1 MQNIQPSIQNL
12 RQILSEYHWLDLAES
27 VSIAASALGTLAGA
41 LSGQVV
47 YAAAPLTVAL
57 SLNLANRYRLDENT
71 EQYTKA
77 AISDVRNV
85 VESLY
90 TALPENDQ
98 PQMDFQALQKSIHHL
113 QKVTERLENKALTE
127 DDWQMVN
134 VRFLT
139 LQESLEKLTQSIG
152 NAPLVVPSR
161 PGNEAGENPGANPG
175 ANYGENPGKIRENAL
190 ANYSELEQRISKLEQ
205 KNHEVIKPYL
215 QRLTQALQ
223 QLKQDQSLAKV
234 RKKIQALSEEIK
246 QRTVV
251 QVEVEALTQQLETI
265 AAQQAQLNQQFLASS
280 SPLPDISSVESA
292 IAQIS
297 EDLATTKTQT
307 SKRFKRIL
315 RTLNALEGQVNQLQ
329 QLSHN
334 LQSSVEKV
342 TEDLDHLTD
351 AANLENLEN
360 ILNQVAAELA
370 EVQHKINSLTPPF
383 NPAPLEQQLQ
393 ELRALIK
400 QRSLEPTQFLTKEDI
415 APLVAAIK
423 KLQKRK

>member
-1 MQNIQPSIQNL
+1 MQNIQPNIQNL
-12 RQILSEYHWLDLAES
+12 RQIISEYHWLDLAES
-27 VSIAASALGTLAGA
+27 VSIAASAIGTLAGA

-98 PQMDFQALQKSIHHL
+98 PQMDFQALQKSIYHL

-152 NAPLVVPSR
+152 NSQFIPPAIQRS
-161 PGNEAGENPGANPG
+161 EAGEISGKNA
-175 ANYGENPGKIRENAL
+175 GEIREFAL
-190 ANYSELEQRISKLEQ
+190 ANYSELEQRIGQLEQ

-215 QRLTQALQ
+215 QRLTQTLQ
-223 QLKQDQSLAKV
+223 QLKQDQSLGKV

-251 QVEVEALTQQLETI
+251 QVEVETLTQQLETI
-265 AAQQAQLNQQFLASS
+265 AAQQAQLNQQFLE
-280 SPLPDISSVESA
+280 LPAPPVPVDISSIEVA

-297 EDLATTKTQT
+297 EDLTTTKTQT

-315 RTLNALEGQVNQLQ
+315 GTLNALEGQINQLQ

-342 TEDLDHLTD
+342 TEDLDHLSD
-351 AANLENLEN
+351 AANVENLEN
-360 ILNQVAAELA
+360 ILNQVSAELA
-370 EVQHKINSLTPPF
+370 EVQDKINSLTPPF
-383 NPAPLEQQLQ
+383 NPAPLEEQLQ
-393 ELRALIK
+393 ELSALIK
-400 QRSLEPTQFLTKEDI
+400 QQSPEPTQFLTKEDI

>member
-1 MQNIQPSIQNL
+1 MQNIQPNIQNL
-12 RQILSEYHWLDLAES
+12 RQIISEYHWLDLAES
-27 VSIAASALGTLAGA
+27 VSIAASAIGTLAGA

-98 PQMDFQALQKSIHHL
+98 PQMDFQALQKSIYHL

-152 NAPLVVPSR
+152 NSQFIP
-161 PGNEAGENPGANPG
+161 PGIQRSEAGEISGKNA
-175 ANYGENPGKIRENAL
+175 GEIREVAL
-190 ANYSELEQRISKLEQ
+190 ANYSELEQRIGQLEQ

-215 QRLTQALQ
+215 QRLTQTLQ
-223 QLKQDQSLAKV
+223 QLKQDQSLGKV

-251 QVEVEALTQQLETI
+251 QVEVETLTQQLETI
-265 AAQQAQLNQQFLASS
+265 AAQQAQLNQQFLE
-280 SPLPDISSVESA
+280 LPAPPVPVDISSIEVA

-297 EDLATTKTQT
+297 EDLTTTKTQT

-315 RTLNALEGQVNQLQ
+315 GTLNALEGQINQLQ

-342 TEDLDHLTD
+342 TEDLDHLSD
-351 AANLENLEN
+351 AANVENLEN
-360 ILNQVAAELA
+360 ILNQVSAELA
-370 EVQHKINSLTPPF
+370 EVQDKINSLTPPF
-383 NPAPLEQQLQ
+383 NPAPLEEQLQ
-393 ELRALIK
+393 ELSALIK
-400 QRSLEPTQFLTKEDI
+400 QQSPEPTQFLTKEDI

>member
-1 MQNIQPSIQNL
+1 MQNIQPNIQNL
-12 RQILSEYHWLDLAES
+12 RQIISEYHWLDLAES
-27 VSIAASALGTLAGA
+27 VSIAASAIGTLAGA

-98 PQMDFQALQKSIHHL
+98 PQMDFQALQKSIYHL

-152 NAPLVVPSR
+152 NSQFIP
-161 PGNEAGENPGANPG
+161 PGIQRSEAGEIFGKNA
-175 ANYGENPGKIRENAL
+175 GEIREFAL
-190 ANYSELEQRISKLEQ
+190 ANYSELEQRIGQLEQ

-215 QRLTQALQ
+215 QRLTQTLQ
-223 QLKQDQSLAKV
+223 QLKQDQSLGKV

-251 QVEVEALTQQLETI
+251 QVEVETLTQQLETI
-265 AAQQAQLNQQFLASS
+265 AAQQAQLNQQFLE
-280 SPLPDISSVESA
+280 LPAPPVPVDISSIEVA

-297 EDLATTKTQT
+297 EDLTTTKTQT

-315 RTLNALEGQVNQLQ
+315 GTLNALEGQINQLQ

-342 TEDLDHLTD
+342 TEDLDHLSD
-351 AANLENLEN
+351 AANVENLEN
-360 ILNQVAAELA
+360 ILNQVSAELA
-370 EVQHKINSLTPPF
+370 EVQDKINSLTPPF
-383 NPAPLEQQLQ
+383 NPAPLEEQLQ
-393 ELRALIK
+393 ELSALIK
-400 QRSLEPTQFLTKEDI
+400 QQSPEPTQFLTKEDI

>member
-1 MQNIQPSIQNL
+1 MQNIQPNIQNL

-98 PQMDFQALQKSIHHL
+98 PHMDFQALQKSIYHL
-113 QKVTERLENKALTE
+113 QKVTERLESKALTE

-139 LQESLEKLTQSIG
+139 LQESLEKLTESIG
-152 NAPLVVPSR
+152 NSPLVVPARQGS
-161 PGNEAGENPGANPG
+161 EAGENPGEG
-175 ANYGENPGKIRENAL
+175 VL
-190 ANYSELEQRISKLEQ
+190 AHYSELEQRISQLEQ

-215 QRLTQALQ
+215 QRLTQTLQ
-223 QLKQDQSLAKV
+223 QLKQDQSLGKV

-251 QVEVEALTQQLETI
+251 QVEVETLTQQLETI
-265 AAQQAQLNQQFLASS
+265 AAQQAQLNQQFLE
-280 SPLPDISSVESA
+280 LPVPPVPVDTSGIESA

-297 EDLATTKTQT
+297 EDLTTTKTQT

-315 RTLNALEGQVNQLQ
+315 GTLNALEGQINQLQ
-329 QLSHN
+329 QLSQN
-334 LQSSVEKV
+334 LQSSVENV
-342 TEDLDHLTD
+342 TEELDHLTD
-351 AANLENLEN
+351 AANVENLEN

-393 ELRALIK
+393 ELSALIK
-400 QRSLEPTQFLTKEDI
+400 QQSPEPTQFLTKEDI

>member
-1 MQNIQPSIQNL
+1 MQNIQPNIQNL
-12 RQILSEYHWLDLAES
+12 RQIISEYHWLDLAES
-27 VSIAASALGTLAGA
+27 VSIAASAIGTLAGA

-98 PQMDFQALQKSIHHL
+98 PQMDFQALQKSIYHL

-152 NAPLVVPSR
+152 NSPLVVPAIQI
-161 PGNEAGENPGANPG
+161 GEAGENPGE
-175 ANYGENPGKIRENAL
+175 NYGENPGEGAL
-190 ANYSELEQRISKLEQ
+190 APYSELEQRISQLEQ

-215 QRLTQALQ
+215 QRLTQTLQ
-223 QLKQDQSLAKV
+223 QLKQDQSLGKV

-251 QVEVEALTQQLETI
+251 QVEVETLTQQLETI
-265 AAQQAQLNQQFLASS
+265 AAQQAQLNQQFLE
-280 SPLPDISSVESA
+280 LPAPPVPVDISNVESA

-297 EDLATTKTQT
+297 EDLTTTKTQT

-315 RTLNALEGQVNQLQ
+315 STLNALEGQINQLQ

-334 LQSSVEKV
+334 LQSSVENV
-342 TEDLDHLTD
+342 TEDLDSLTD
-351 AANLENLEN
+351 AANVENLEN
-360 ILNQVAAELA
+360 ILNQVSAELA
-370 EVQHKINSLTPPF
+370 EVQHKINSLTPTF

-393 ELRALIK
+393 ELSALIK
-400 QRSLEPTQFLTKEDI
+400 QQPPEPTQFLTKEDI

-423 KLQKRK
+423 KLQKKAVKT

>member
-1 MQNIQPSIQNL
+1 MQNIQPNIQNL

-27 VSIAASALGTLAGA
+27 VSIAASAIGTLAGA
-41 LSGQVV
+41 VSGQVV

-98 PQMDFQALQKSIHHL
+98 PQMDFQALQKSIYHL

-152 NAPLVVPSR
+152 NSPLVVPAGQR
-161 PGNEAGENPGANPG
+161 CEAGENS
-175 ANYGENPGKIRENAL
+175 GENPVEIRESFL
-190 ANYSELEQRISKLEQ
+190 ANYSELEQRIGQLEH

-223 QLKQDQSLAKV
+223 QLKQDQSLGKV

-251 QVEVEALTQQLETI
+251 QVEVETLTQQLETI
-265 AAQQAQLNQQFLASS
+265 AAQQAQLNQQFLE
-280 SPLPDISSVESA
+280 LPAPPVPVDISSVESA

-297 EDLATTKTQT
+297 EDLTTTKTQT

-315 RTLNALEGQVNQLQ
+315 GTLNALEGQINQLQ

-334 LQSSVEKV
+334 LQSSVENV
-342 TEDLDHLTD
+342 TEDLDRLTD
-351 AANLENLEN
+351 AANVENLEN
-360 ILNQVAAELA
+360 ILNQVSAELA

-393 ELRALIK
+393 ELSALIK
-400 QRSLEPTQFLTKEDI
+400 QQSPEPTQFLTKEDI

>member
-1 MQNIQPSIQNL
+1 MQNIQPNIQHL

-90 TALPENDQ
+90 KALPENDQ
-98 PQMDFQALQKSIHHL
+98 SRVDLKSLQKSIYHL

-139 LQESLEKLTQSIG
+139 LQESLDKLTQSIG
-152 NAPLVVPSR
+152 NSQLLAPATPK
-161 PGNEAGENPGANPG
+161 GAGEENS
-175 ANYGENPGKIRENAL
+175 GENSGEISQSWL
-190 ANYSELEQRISKLEQ
+190 AKYSQLEQRISQLEQ

-215 QRLTQALQ
+215 QRLTQTLQ
-223 QLKQDQSLAKV
+223 QLKQDHSLAKV
-234 RKKIQALSEEIK
+234 RKKIQALSAEIK
-246 QRTVV
+246 QRTAV
-251 QVEVEALTQQLETI
+251 QIEVENLTKQLETI
-265 AAQQAQLNQQFLASS
+265 AAQQAQLNQQFLD
-280 SPLPDISSVESA
+280 LPAPPVPVDTSAIESA
-292 IAQIS
+292 IAQIA
-297 EDLATTKTQT
+297 EDLTNTKTQT

-315 RTLNALEGQVNQLQ
+315 RTLNALEAQVNQLQ
-329 QLSHN
+329 QLSQN

-342 TEDLDHLTD
+342 TADLDHLTN
-351 AANLENLEN
+351 AANVENLEN

-370 EVQHKINSLTPPF
+370 EVQDKINALAPPF
-383 NPAPLEQQLQ
+383 NSEPLEQQLQ
-393 ELRALIK
+393 HLSRLIK
-400 QRSLEPTQFLTKEDI
+400 QQLPKPTQFLTKEDI

-423 KLQKRK
+423 KLQKRQ

>member
-1 MQNIQPSIQNL
+1 MQNTQPNIQNL

-27 VSIAASALGTLAGA
+27 VSIAASAIGTLAGA

-98 PQMDFQALQKSIHHL
+98 PLMDFQALQKSIYHL

-152 NAPLVVPSR
+152 NSQLVAPAGQRS
-161 PGNEAGENPGANPG
+161 EAGENPGANYG
-175 ANYGENPGKIRENAL
+175 ENYGENPGEGVL
-190 ANYSELEQRISKLEQ
+190 AQYSGLEQRISHLEQ

-215 QRLTQALQ
+215 QRLTQTLQ
-223 QLKQDQSLAKV
+223 QLKQDQSLGKV

-251 QVEVEALTQQLETI
+251 QVEVETLTQQLETI
-265 AAQQAQLNQQFLASS
+265 AAQQAQLNQQFLE
-280 SPLPDISSVESA
+280 LPAPPVPVDISSVESA

-297 EDLATTKTQT
+297 EDLTTTKTQT

-315 RTLNALEGQVNQLQ
+315 GTLNALEGQINQLQ

-334 LQSSVEKV
+334 LQSSVENV

-351 AANLENLEN
+351 AANVENLEN

-383 NPAPLEQQLQ
+383 NPEPLEQQLQ
-393 ELRALIK
+393 ELSALIK
-400 QRSLEPTQFLTKEDI
+400 QQSPEPTQFLTKEDI
-415 APLVAAIK
+415 VPLVAAIK

>member
-1 MQNIQPSIQNL
+1 MQNIQPNIQNL
-12 RQILSEYHWLDLAES
+12 RQIISEYHWLDLAES
-27 VSIAASALGTLAGA
+27 VSIAASAIGTLAGA

-98 PQMDFQALQKSIHHL
+98 PQMDFQALQKSIYHL

-152 NAPLVVPSR
+152 NSQFIP
-161 PGNEAGENPGANPG
+161 PGIQRSEAGEISGKNA
-175 ANYGENPGKIRENAL
+175 GEIREFAL
-190 ANYSELEQRISKLEQ
+190 ANYSELEQRIGQLEQ

-215 QRLTQALQ
+215 QRLTQTLQ
-223 QLKQDQSLAKV
+223 QLKQDQSLGKV

-251 QVEVEALTQQLETI
+251 QVEVETLTQQLETI
-265 AAQQAQLNQQFLASS
+265 AAQQAQLNQQFLE
-280 SPLPDISSVESA
+280 LPAPPVPVDISSIEVA

-297 EDLATTKTQT
+297 EDLTTTKTQT

-315 RTLNALEGQVNQLQ
+315 GTLNALEGQINQLQ

-342 TEDLDHLTD
+342 TEDLDHLSD
-351 AANLENLEN
+351 AANVENLEN
-360 ILNQVAAELA
+360 ILNQVSAELA
-370 EVQHKINSLTPPF
+370 EVQDKINSLTPPF
-383 NPAPLEQQLQ
+383 NPAPLEEQLQ
-393 ELRALIK
+393 ELSALIK
-400 QRSLEPTQFLTKEDI
+400 QQSPEPTQFLTKEDI
-415 APLVAAIK
+415 APLGAAIK

>member
-1 MQNIQPSIQNL
+1 MQNIQPNIQNL

-27 VSIAASALGTLAGA
+27 VSIAASAIGTLAGA

-98 PQMDFQALQKSIHHL
+98 PQMDFQALQKSIYHL

-152 NAPLVVPSR
+152 NAPLVVPARQGSD
-161 PGNEAGENPGANPG
+161 AGENPGANYG
-175 ANYGENPGKIRENAL
+175 ANYGENPAEGDL
-190 ANYSELEQRISKLEQ
+190 ANYSELEQRISQLEQ

-215 QRLTQALQ
+215 QRLTQTLQ
-223 QLKQDQSLAKV
+223 QLKQDQSLGKV

-251 QVEVEALTQQLETI
+251 QVEVETLTQQLETI
-265 AAQQAQLNQQFLASS
+265 AAQQAQLNQQFLE
-280 SPLPDISSVESA
+280 LPAPPVPVDISSVESA

-297 EDLATTKTQT
+297 EDLTTTKTQT

-315 RTLNALEGQVNQLQ
+315 GTLNALEGQINQLQ
-329 QLSHN
+329 KLSHN

-351 AANLENLEN
+351 AANVENLEN
-360 ILNQVAAELA
+360 ILNQVSAELA
-370 EVQHKINSLTPPF
+370 EVQDKINSLTPPF

-393 ELRALIK
+393 QLSALIK
-400 QRSLEPTQFLTKEDI
+400 QQSPEPTQFLTKEDI

>member
-1 MQNIQPSIQNL
+1 MQNIQPNIQHL

-90 TALPENDQ
+90 KALPENDQ
-98 PQMDFQALQKSIHHL
+98 PRVDLKSLQKSIYHL

-139 LQESLEKLTQSIG
+139 LQESLDKLTQSIG
-152 NAPLVVPSR
+152 NSQLRASATPKS
-161 PGNEAGENPGANPG
+161 AGEENS
-175 ANYGENPGKIRENAL
+175 GENLGEISHWL
-190 ANYSELEQRISKLEQ
+190 AKYSQLEQRISQLEQ

-215 QRLTQALQ
+215 QRLTQTLQ
-223 QLKQDQSLAKV
+223 QLKQDHSLTKV

-251 QVEVEALTQQLETI
+251 QIEIENLTKQLETI
-265 AAQQAQLNQQFLASS
+265 AAQQAQLNQQFLD
-280 SPLPDISSVESA
+280 LPAPPVPVDTSAIESV
-292 IAQIS
+292 IAQIA
-297 EDLATTKTQT
+297 EDLTNTKTQT

-315 RTLNALEGQVNQLQ
+315 RTLNALEAQVNQLQ
-329 QLSHN
+329 QLSQN

-342 TEDLDHLTD
+342 TADLDHLAN
-351 AANLENLEN
+351 AANVENLEN

-370 EVQHKINSLTPPF
+370 EVQDKINALAPPF
-383 NPAPLEQQLQ
+383 NPEPLEQQLQ
-393 ELRALIK
+393 HLSQLIK
-400 QRSLEPTQFLTKEDI
+400 QQLPKPAQFLTKEDI

-423 KLQKRK
+423 KLQKRQ

>member
-1 MQNIQPSIQNL
+1 MQNIQPNIQNL
-12 RQILSEYHWLDLAES
+12 RQIISEYHWLDLAES
-27 VSIAASALGTLAGA
+27 VSIAASAIGTLAGA

-98 PQMDFQALQKSIHHL
+98 PQMDFQALQKSIYHL

-152 NAPLVVPSR
+152 NSQFIP
-161 PGNEAGENPGANPG
+161 PGIQRSEAGEISGKNA
-175 ANYGENPGKIRENAL
+175 GEIREFAL
-190 ANYSELEQRISKLEQ
+190 ANYSELEQRIGQLEQ

-215 QRLTQALQ
+215 QRLTQTLQ
-223 QLKQDQSLAKV
+223 QLKQDQSLGKV

-251 QVEVEALTQQLETI
+251 QVEVETLTQQLETI
-265 AAQQAQLNQQFLASS
+265 AAQQAQLNQQFLE
-280 SPLPDISSVESA
+280 LPAPPVPVDISSIEVA

-297 EDLATTKTQT
+297 EDLTTTKTQT

-315 RTLNALEGQVNQLQ
+315 GTLNALEGQINQLQ

-342 TEDLDHLTD
+342 TEDLDHLSD
-351 AANLENLEN
+351 AANVENLEN
-360 ILNQVAAELA
+360 ILNQVSAELA
-370 EVQHKINSLTPPF
+370 EVQDKINSLTPPF
-383 NPAPLEQQLQ
+383 NPAPLEEQLQ
-393 ELRALIK
+393 ELSALIK
-400 QRSLEPTQFLTKEDI
+400 QQSPEPTQFLTKEDI

>member
-1 MQNIQPSIQNL
+1 MQNIQPSTQNL

-27 VSIAASALGTLAGA
+27 ISIAASALGTLAGA

-77 AISDVRNV
+77 AISDIRNV

-90 TALPENDQ
+90 TALPVNEQ
-98 PQMDFQALQKSIHHL
+98 PQMDFQVLQKSIYHL

-127 DDWQMVN
+127 EDWQMVN

-152 NAPLVVPSR
+152 NSPVISPAR
-161 PGNEAGENPGANPG
+161 PESKPGENSGENPG
-175 ANYGENPGKIRENAL
+175 ETRELVL
-190 ANYSELEQRISKLEQ
+190 ANYKELEQRISQLEQ

-215 QRLTQALQ
+215 QRLTETLQ
-223 QLKQDQSLAKV
+223 QLKQDQSLGKV

-246 QRTVV
+246 QRTVA
-251 QVEVEALTQQLETI
+251 QVEVETLTQQLEKI
-265 AAQQAQLNQQFLASS
+265 AAQQAQLNQQFLELPAPPVPVDLSS
-280 SPLPDISSVESA
+280 IESA

-297 EDLATTKTQT
+297 EDLTTTKTQT

-315 RTLNALEGQVNQLQ
+315 ATLNTLEGQINQLQ

-342 TEDLDHLTD
+342 TEDLDNFTD
-351 AANLENLEN
+351 AATVENLEN

-383 NPAPLEQQLQ
+383 NPASLEQQLQ
-393 ELRALIK
+393 ELSALIK
-400 QRSLEPTQFLTKEDI
+400 QQSPEPTQFLTKEDI

-423 KLQKRK
+423 KLQKKAAKTEIN